1 MRYSIAIS
9 RGRAVVA
16 RQAHNLEVAGAN
28 PAPATSMK
36 KDVPQGTSF
45 SISGLA
51 GSRALMSGAK
61 KRLSDP

>member
-1 MRYSIAIS
+1 
-9 RGRAVVA
+9 
-16 RQAHNLEVAGAN
+16 
-28 PAPATSMK
+28 MK